1 MNNIKTDE
9 KLYIFMLIS
18 YINYVTPNNAKP
30 LQLFTN
36 KTNGYI
42 EQSNRNKYLTLA
54 PTDKGR
60 QKLNKHEKLWRKIKD
75 LTRSINK

>member
-54 PTDKGR
+54 PTDKSR
-60 QKLNKHEKLWRKIKD
+60 QKLNKHEKLWRKMKD